1 MSDWECNYFLGCK
14 VTKADLMDL
23 ERLEQPFYFDMNVTD
38 INKLYMELASREGAT
53 EDQIE
58 LGIEIP
64 SRPKDWKTRYG
75 IKGKPFTTVF
85 ETTRTI
91 SILHCSWLCMFKFL
105 ENAIVRLVGWMPAV
119 GRGCYPPRSAFSSQR
134 SREAVQEFT
143 SQAGWL
149 QGRKLRQSGHRY

>member
-1 MSDWECNYFLGCK
+1 M
-14 VTKADLMDL
+14 TKADLMDL

-75 IKGKPFTTVF
+75 IKGKPFTTDHKDNFNSSLLMAMYVQV
-85 ETTRTI
+85 
-91 SILHCSWLCMFKFL
+91 SWKCDSP
-105 ENAIVRLVGWMPAV
+105 AVGWMPAV

>member
-1 MSDWECNYFLGCK
+1 M
-14 VTKADLMDL
+14 TKADLMDL

-105 ENAIVRLVGWMPAV
+105 ENAIVQRSAGCLQWGAGVIPPEGHSRLKDREKLFKSLLRKLVGYKE
-119 GRGCYPPRSAFSSQR
+119 GNYGSQVTGINID
-134 SREAVQEFT
+134 EQ
-143 SQAGWL
+143 L
-149 QGRKLRQSGHRY
+149 NNPK